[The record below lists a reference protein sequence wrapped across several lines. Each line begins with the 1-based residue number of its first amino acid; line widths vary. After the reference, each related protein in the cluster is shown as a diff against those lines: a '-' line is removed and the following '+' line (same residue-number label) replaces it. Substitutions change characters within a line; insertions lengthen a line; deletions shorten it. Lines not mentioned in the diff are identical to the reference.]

1 MPVLVLTRSAEDNA
15 DTIQEFKNSKI
26 DFFSFPLLEF
36 VKPTSYEALDRAIKS
51 NHSYDWIFFMS
62 KKSALSFFDRL
73 IELGGQFFHLSPHLK
88 IACVGESTREFV
100 ENEVGFP
107 VDFVPSKF
115 NSDTLF
121 EEFQNKYSSDGLNP
135 SLEPKKIL
143 IPRNADLDDD
153 LSQKIFGHFVLDIVP
168 AYRTLARQLSPEQV
182 LELQHII
189 DNNQEVFISLASS
202 QTAKNF
208 FELTSLLSF
217 HPGVKILSI
226 GPKTTETIKELL
238 PGFEVLTS
246 KSASI
251 GAMIEMLRRDK
262 IN

>member
-1 MPVLVLTRSAEDNA
+1 MPVLVLTRSSEDNA
-15 DTIQEFKNSKI
+15 DTIQEFKNS
-26 DFFSFPLLEF
+26 DLEFFSLPLLQF
-36 VKPTSYEALDRAIKS
+36 TKPTSYEALDRAIKS

-88 IACVGESTREFV
+88 IACVGDSTRVFV
-100 ENEVGFP
+100 EQEVGFP

-115 NSDTLF
+115 NSDSLF
-121 EEFQNKYSSDGLNP
+121 LEFQNKYSADGLNP

-153 LSQKIFGHFVLDIVP
+153 LSQKIFGHYVLDIVP
-168 AYRTLARQLSPEQV
+168 AYRTLARQPSPEQV
-182 LELQHII
+182 LELQQII
-189 DNNQEVFISLASS
+189 DNNQEIFISLASS

-208 FELTSLLSF
+208 YEITPLLRF

-226 GPKTTETIKELL
+226 GPKTSETVNELL
-238 PGFEVLTS
+238 PGFELITS